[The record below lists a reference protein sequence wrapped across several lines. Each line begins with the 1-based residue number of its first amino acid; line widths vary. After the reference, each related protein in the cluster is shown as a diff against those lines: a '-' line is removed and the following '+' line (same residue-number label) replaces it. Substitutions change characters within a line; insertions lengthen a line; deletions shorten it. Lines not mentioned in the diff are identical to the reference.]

1 MLHALFCAK
10 PQYLDKTSSC
20 LFSIF
25 LLQSE
30 IFENYWILNK
40 HYLETNWVTDVF
52 CVFCVFNCI
61 EAILHNGE
69 ADYPFLSFQVFLI
82 IFVISSQMFRGK
94 KKKKKNKKRPD
105 QVFWGA
111 NTTFSGSSLFENY
124 FQHQY
129 SKWNAFKHWIVIL
142 SYAHNYNNVDLIIM
156 VNQ

>member
-94 KKKKKNKKRPD
+94 KKKKRTKKD
-105 QVFWGA
+105 QIKFSEVQTQHLVGLACLKIIF
-111 NTTFSGSSLFENY
+111 NTSTQNEM
-124 FQHQY
+124 
-129 SKWNAFKHWIVIL
+129 L
-142 SYAHNYNNVDLIIM
+142 SNIEL
-156 VNQ
+156 